1 MAITEH
7 RDIEKGDNKGLEDL
21 VEPLVENKSKNVD
34 ISEDQNDSI
43 AMVLLS
49 TAVAV
54 CGSFEFGSCVGYTAP
69 TQSAIV
75 FDLNLSVA
83 QYSLFGS
90 IVTIG
95 AMIGAVTSGGIADTI
110 GRKGAMGLSA
120 VFCIAGWLAIVFAM
134 GAYSLDTGRFFT
146 GYGIGIFSYVVPIY
160 IAEISPKN
168 LRGGLTTLNQ
178 LMIVTGSSVSFLLGT
193 VVSWRTLALVG
204 LVPPVFLLVGLLFI
218 PESPR
223 WLAKVGRDVEF
234 NHSLRKLRGKKANI
248 SAEADEIHE
257 TIVTL
262 QSLPKARLLDLFD
275 AKYIRPVIIA
285 VGLMVCQQSGGIN
298 GIGFY
303 ASQTFETAGFSSGKV
318 GTILYALIQIPVT
331 IIGMILMDKSGRRV
345 LLLVSSSGT
354 FLGCFL
360 AGTSFYFKDQGV
372 FLEWVPLLAASGV
385 LIFIAAFSIGM
396 GAVPWLIMSEIF
408 PLHIKG
414 VAGSLVVLVNWLGA
428 WVVSYSFNFLI
439 VWSPAGTFWLFSGFC
454 IATIVFVAKLVP
466 ETKGKSLEE
475 IQASINS

>member
-34 ISEDQNDSI
+34 ISEHQNDSI
-43 AMVLLS
+43 TMVLLS

-54 CGSFEFGSCVGYTAP
+54 CGSLEFGTCVGYTAP

-75 FDLNLSVA
+75 SDLNLSVA
-83 QYSLFGS
+83 E
-90 IVTIG
+90 
-95 AMIGAVTSGGIADTI
+95 
-110 GRKGAMGLSA
+110 
-120 VFCIAGWLAIVFAM
+120 

-160 IAEISPKN
+160 IAEISPKD

-178 LMIVTGSSVSFLLGT
+178 LMIVTGLI
-193 VVSWRTLALVG
+193 
-204 LVPPVFLLVGLLFI
+204 PPVFLLVGLLFI

-223 WLAKVGRDVEF
+223 WLAKVGLELEF

-257 TIVTL
+257 SIVAL

-303 ASQTFETAGFSSGKV
+303 ASQTFETAGYSSGKV

-331 IIGMILMDKSGRRV
+331 IIGVILMDKSGRRA

-360 AGTSFYFKDQGV
+360 AGTSFYFKFQLPHRLESCWYVLVV
-372 FLEWVPLLAASGV
+372 FGILCSNRCVR
-385 LIFIAAFSIGM
+385 
-396 GAVPWLIMSEIF
+396 SEISSGNERKKLGRNSS
-408 PLHIKG
+408 LHQ
-414 VAGSLVVLVNWLGA
+414 LVIFFM
-428 WVVSYSFNFLI
+428 VVVVGRYLT
-439 VWSPAGTFWLFSGFC
+439 P
-454 IATIVFVAKLVP
+454 
-466 ETKGKSLEE
+466 
-475 IQASINS
+475 